1 MNGPSSIVGLGRR
14 VLPMF
19 RQSEVTEC
27 GLACLAMIGTFHG
40 HRLDLNSLR
49 QRFALSLKGA
59 SLVDL
64 MQMADQ
70 LVLGSRAIRVEME
83 SLDEVALP
91 AILHWDLDHFVVL
104 ARVRRDGIVIHDP
117 AEGVRHLSF
126 DEASNHFTGVAL
138 ELTPTTDFAPLALAK
153 RTRLWDLWSEITGL
167 RSALAQIL
175 VLSLLVQAFALISP
189 LFLQLVVD
197 EALVQF
203 DASFLL
209 VLGLAFGAF
218 TLINATTEL
227 VRGWIV
233 LVVGQNLTYQ
243 MAGNVLR
250 HLLRLPHAFIEKRHV
265 GDVMSRMGSIEPLQR
280 ALTEGLVTALLDGA
294 MALTTAIV
302 MSMYSAQ
309 LAAVVFVT
317 TGLYLGFVFG
327 IYPLV
332 RRRESD
338 EIVAR
343 AHEQTHLI
351 ESIRAS
357 RAIKLFGR
365 EVEREGA
372 WRNRFSEVVSGSI
385 AVGQWRI
392 GIQFV
397 RSALFGLQLVA
408 VVYLAALQVLD
419 QTFTVG
425 MLFAFLS
432 YRQHFAERAGALAAQ
447 GLELRMLGLHL
458 ERLSDIV
465 QAEPEPGLLGGGGI
479 PRAIEGRITLR
490 DVGFRYASNEPFVL
504 GNLDLDVAA
513 GAYIAIIGR
522 SGGGKT
528 TLLKVI
534 TGLVDPSVGKVE
546 IDGQDLRSLGT
557 RAWRS
562 QIAVVMQDDELLS
575 GTIADNIA
583 FFAPRI
589 DMERVR
595 TAAIEAGVD
604 DEIMAMPGNY
614 LSHIGDMG
622 AALSG
627 GQVQRIL
634 IARALYQRPRV
645 LFLDEGTANLDVNA
659 ERRVADLV
667 AALPVTRIVFAHRPE
682 LVARADRV
690 LELRGGRLHEL
701 DSPAEA
707 VKRHLT

>member
-1 MNGPSSIVGLGRR
+1 
-14 VLPMF
+14 MF

-27 GLACLAMIGTFHG
+27 GLACLAMIGAYYG
-40 HRLDLNSLR
+40 HRVDLNSLR

-59 SLVDL
+59 TLTNL

-70 LVLGSRAIRVEME
+70 LMLGSRAVRVELE
-83 SLDEVALP
+83 SLDQVAVP

-104 ARVRRDGIVIHDP
+104 KKVDRRGIVIHDP
-117 AEGVRHLSF
+117 AQGVRRLPW

-138 ELTPTTDFAPLALAK
+138 ELTPTADFTPLSLAK
-153 RTRLWDLWSEITGL
+153 RTQLWDLWTEITGL
-167 RSALAQIL
+167 RSALLQIL
-175 VLSLLVQAFALISP
+175 FLSLLIQAFALLSP

-209 VLGLAFGAF
+209 VLALAFGAF
-218 TLINATTEL
+218 YLINAVTEL
-227 VRGWIV
+227 VRGWVV
-233 LVVGQNLTYQ
+233 LVVGQDLTYQ

-250 HLLRLPHAFIEKRHV
+250 HLLRLPHSFIEKRHV
-265 GDVMSRMGSIEPLQR
+265 GDIMSRMGSIEPLQR
-280 ALTEGLVTALLDGA
+280 ALTQSLVTALLDGL
-294 MALTTAIV
+294 MALTTAVV
-302 MSMYSAQ
+302 MMIYSAQ

-317 TGLYLGFVFG
+317 TGLYLTLVLLAV
-327 IYPLV
+327 PLV
-332 RRRESD
+332 RQRESD
-338 EIVAR
+338 ELGAR
-343 AHEQTHLI
+343 AQEQTHLI

-372 WRNRFSEVVSGSI
+372 WRNRFTDVVSASI
-385 AVGQWRI
+385 RVGQWHI
-392 GIQFV
+392 GLQFL

-408 VVYLAALQVLD
+408 VVYLAALQVID
-419 QTFTVG
+419 QQFTVG
-425 MLFAFLS
+425 MLFAFMS
-432 YRQHFAERAGALAAQ
+432 YRQHFADRSGALAAQ

-465 QAEPEPGLLGGGGI
+465 QAEPESGLLGGGGVT
-479 PRAIEGRITLR
+479 RELEGGVRLR
-490 DVGFRYASNEPFVL
+490 EVSFRYAPNEPFVL
-504 GNLDLDVAA
+504 ENLSLDIEARE
-513 GAYIAIIGR
+513 YIAIIGR

-534 TGLVDPSVGKVE
+534 TGLVEPSLGAVMV
-546 IDGQDLRSLGT
+546 DGQDLRSLGT
-557 RAWRS
+557 RSWRS

-589 DMERVR
+589 DMQRVR
-595 TAAIEAGVD
+595 AAAIEAGVD
-604 DEIMAMPGNY
+604 DEIMSMPGNY
-614 LSHIGDMG
+614 LSHVGDMG

-645 LFLDEGTANLDVNA
+645 LFLDEGTANLDLVA

-667 AALPVTRIVFAHRPE
+667 AALPITRVVFAHRPE
-682 LVARADRV
+682 LVRRADRV
-690 LELRGGRLHEL
+690 LELRGGMLHEL
-701 DSPAEA
+701 ASPADA
-707 VKRHLT
+707 VVEHLQ